1 MAEVRTREGSWTFD
15 DEIVRIVPS
24 RDRRVHKLRQALG
37 DRDVPLA
44 AIAGIAFEPSRKG
57 GRLRLRLRD
66 GSDPFQ
72 HVVGGKLADEADPY
86 GLTVERDAAG
96 AAGFLVDEVRHT
108 LRLHDVPTTPSDR
121 FLLPSPAVPLS
132 ATAGDGTASFDGRRV
147 RIEWT
152 EWAEEAKTSLGPQEL
167 PLDEI
172 TGVEWVPIVGFTNG
186 FVRFLGGAGELPP
199 KRDPRTIQWGWIRE
213 GGTMPLLAAAVV
225 ARLPHPHAVAEDDPA
240 SAADASDGTPDESAI
255 EDEHDRVLRRVRE
268 LGELHREG
276 IVDDA
281 EFAVAKQALLRR
293 L

>member
-1 MAEVRTREGSWTFD
+1 VADVRTREGTWTFD
-15 DEIVRIVPS
+15 DEILRIVPS
-24 RDRRVHKLRQALG
+24 RNRRAHKLRQALG
-37 DRDVPLA
+37 EREVPLA

-72 HVVGGKLADEADPY
+72 HVVGGKLGDDADPY

-96 AAGFLVDEVRHT
+96 AAGFLVDEVRHE
-108 LRLHDVPTTPSDR
+108 LRLHDVPATASDR
-121 FLLPSPAVPLS
+121 FLLPSPAVPLT

-152 EWAEEAKTSLGPQEL
+152 EWAEEAKTAVGPQEL

-172 TGVEWVPIVGFTNG
+172 SGVEWVPIVGFTNG
-186 FVRFLGGAGELPP
+186 FVRFLGGKGSDLPP
-199 KRDPRTIQWGWIRE
+199 KRDPRCITWGMLRE
-213 GGTMPLLAAAVV
+213 GGTMSLLAAAVV
-225 ARLPHPHAVAEDDPA
+225 ARLPHPHAEDAEPVALEPA
-240 SAADASDGTPDESAI
+240 APDSDG
-255 EDEHDRVLRRVRE
+255 DEHDRVLRRIRE
-268 LGELHREG
+268 LGELHRDG
-276 IVDDA
+276 VLDDE